1 MGFSMVRGTDGGSSG
16 FRIAGRSSVI
26 LGMLASRDPSE
37 SEKKMRS
44 PKRNRRLQFEVME
57 SREVL
62 SASLAGASVT
72 PPVWDRLPPQSA
84 QDEMA
89 LAVSLTTDHSVY
101 HRGQPVVIT
110 LTETNISSHD
120 LTVLGPIIDG
130 RFSITHNGAPV
141 WISNKGPLPLFPIAP
156 ETLKPGQSITL
167 QATWNGRSNVGP
179 PTEPT
184 GVFVVHSALIPDGPT
199 ATFTILLK

>member
-1 MGFSMVRGTDGGSSG
+1 
-16 FRIAGRSSVI
+16 
-26 LGMLASRDPSE
+26 
-37 SEKKMRS
+37 MRR
-44 PKRNRRLQFEVME
+44 PQWKRRLQFEVME
-57 SREVL
+57 SREAL
-62 SASLAGASVT
+62 SASLAGASLVPPALVT
-72 PPVWDRLPPQSA
+72 FPPVPPPPQ
-84 QDEMA
+84 DKME

-167 QATWNGRSNVGP
+167 QATWDGRSNVGP

-199 ATFTILLK
+199 ATFTILPK

>member
-1 MGFSMVRGTDGGSSG
+1 
-16 FRIAGRSSVI
+16 
-26 LGMLASRDPSE
+26 
-37 SEKKMRS
+37 MRR
-44 PKRNRRLQFEVME
+44 PQRKRRLQFEVME
-57 SREVL
+57 SREAL
-62 SASLAGASVT
+62 SASLAGAFVT
-72 PPVWDRLPPQSA
+72 PPVWDRLPPQPA

-120 LTVLGPIIDG
+120 LTVLGPIING

-156 ETLKPGQSITL
+156 EILKPGQSITL
-167 QATWNGRSNVGP
+167 QAVWDGRSNVGP

-199 ATFTILLK
+199 ATFIILPK